1 MILSENISNTNE
13 QIERASIYARRV
25 RFNARQ
31 VGRDFHRYQQSIA
44 ETDFLRDIGNKGFAF
59 PPVNNDE

>member
-1 MILSENISNTNE
+1 MILLEKISNTNE
-13 QIERASIYARRV
+13 QIERASIYVRKV

-44 ETDFLRDIGNKGFAF
+44 ETDFLRDIGNKGFNF